1 MALREQDLK
10 DLVKKTF
17 EVDSFASKMG
27 EDENIVTLSFSLYD
41 KSAAEDLVSFFEKG
55 YTFVLDADS
64 TPGEQSDGTYKVFV
78 ELERQ
83 KEVPEQIFELL
94 SGLDRLTN
102 VEEFRFRYYKSFRSH
117 EATLDNLE
125 HIIPTDPDDYGISV
139 TENRLNNYKDFFT
152 RSYVDSIDMLEN
164 TLRISK
170 KYADPLVFEFVD
182 FGDSETI
189 KESQEGAFD
198 VMNSYPEIMYIT
210 KYVGDYAVS
219 KYGEN
224 IVLENEDKALVL
236 RRLT

>member
-27 EDENIVTLSFSLYD
+27 EDKNIVTLSFSLYD
-41 KSAAEDLVSFFEKG
+41 KSAAEDLVNFFEKG
-55 YTFVLDADS
+55 YTFVLDADA

-125 HIIPTDPDDYGISV
+125 NIIPTDPDDYGISV